1 MCACAAGVHNADV
14 MIREDITVDD
24 FIDVV
29 EVREGARAPCAPEH
43 HVPDIAPLHRA
54 PASISAACTW

>member
-1 MCACAAGVHNADV
+1 

-29 EVREGARAPCAPEH
+29 EVCEGARAPLCEP
-43 HVPDIAPLHRA
+43 VPLGPDIAPLRRA